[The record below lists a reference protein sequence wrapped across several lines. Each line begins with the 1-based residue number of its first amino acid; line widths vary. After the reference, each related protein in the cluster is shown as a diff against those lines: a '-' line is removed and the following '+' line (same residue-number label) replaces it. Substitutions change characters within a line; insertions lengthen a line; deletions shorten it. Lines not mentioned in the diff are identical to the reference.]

1 MNNSIGVRHRSMDEI
16 MEGLHLV
23 RQSPQGIGT
32 LALAV
37 RRPAVDVREVLSLAE
52 LDTDAG
58 LLGDSWSQRPSSR
71 TPDRSPHPD
80 MQLNV
85 INSRFVELIAGPD
98 RDAWALAG
106 DQLYVDLD
114 LSVDALPAGSRLA
127 IGDQAV
133 IEVTDQ
139 PHNGCAKFA
148 ARFGRDAH
156 KMVWTE
162 EGQRLRLRG
171 LNARVLVGATIGV
184 GDTVRQLC
192 AVAGRSASEDL
203 TT

>member
-1 MNNSIGVRHRSMDEI
+1 VDEI
-16 MEGLHLV
+16 MEGLPVV
-23 RQSPQGIGT
+23 RRSPRGVGT

-37 RRPAVDVREVLSLAE
+37 RRPAVDAREVLSRAE
-52 LDTDAG
+52 LDPEAG
-58 LLGDSWSQRPSSR
+58 LIGDSWSQRPSSR
-71 TPDRSPHPD
+71 TTDRSPHPD

-85 INSRFVELIAGPD
+85 INARFIELIAGPD

-114 LSVDALPAGSRLA
+114 LSVDAMPAGSRLA
-127 IGDQAV
+127 IGDRAV

-156 KMVWTE
+156 KIVWTE
-162 EGQRLRLRG
+162 DGQRLRLRG
-171 LNARVLVGATIGV
+171 LNERVLVGATIRT
-184 GDTVRQLC
+184 GDSIRQLP
-192 AVAGRSASEDL
+192 AVPSRPAIEPL
-203 TT
+203 NT